1 MDADEKKSLPDMAT
15 EKQQPEAD
23 IETADVAAV
32 LTPTTDDDLVLDRQL
47 EKQVVRKLDWHLAP
61 MFAAL
66 YFVAYL
72 DRSNIGNAS
81 VAGLNADLGLSDGQ
95 YSTAVSVFFATYVA
109 LELPVVLL
117 TQRVGPHRAIAC
129 MCLSWSAVTIG
140 TGFVKG
146 FGDLIATR
154 VLLGLCEAGFF
165 PCLILYISMV
175 YKKEEQGLRQAYLF
189 SSVALAGMFGGLI
202 ATGIT
207 YIGSVHGL
215 ESWSWLYIIEGC
227 LSVLAAFWVFFGL
240 PARPAEAKFL
250 TAEDKNVMAVREA
263 QRAQYLG
270 NLHFEWSEVG
280 KAAIDPKVWLT
291 AFIQFFQDIIL
302 YGFSTFLPSILKLDL
317 GYTSLQAQYLSVP
330 VYALGGI
337 SFLTAAL
344 LSDKW
349 RRRGTVLLALDIF
362 AVIGYA
368 ILLGVPN
375 RPSVRYF
382 ACFMIAIPIYCG
394 PGLNQA
400 YITGVANNMAPHYR
414 RATAIGIQQTI
425 GNLAGVVAPQVYRA
439 APYRLG
445 HWCSLASVL
454 ISMGLISSQI
464 GYLYLLNRKKSQIS
478 RGDRADDRKENSG
491 EGDLDFRYVY

>member
-23 IETADVAAV
+23 IETADAAAV
-32 LTPTTDDDLVLDRQL
+32 LTPTTDDELVLDRQL

-175 YKKEEQGLRQAYLF
+175 YKKEEQVRTSIFVGL
-189 SSVALAGMFGGLI
+189 
-202 ATGIT
+202 
-207 YIGSVHGL
+207 
-215 ESWSWLYIIEGC
+215 
-227 LSVLAAFWVFFGL
+227 
-240 PARPAEAKFL
+240 
-250 TAEDKNVMAVREA
+250 
-263 QRAQYLG
+263 
-270 NLHFEWSEVG
+270 
-280 KAAIDPKVWLT
+280 
-291 AFIQFFQDIIL
+291 QDIRL
-302 YGFSTFLPSILKLDL
+302 SKPELST
-317 GYTSLQAQYLSVP
+317 
-330 VYALGGI
+330 
-337 SFLTAAL
+337 
-344 LSDKW
+344 
-349 RRRGTVLLALDIF
+349 
-362 AVIGYA
+362 
-368 ILLGVPN
+368 
-375 RPSVRYF
+375 
-382 ACFMIAIPIYCG
+382 C
-394 PGLNQA
+394 
-400 YITGVANNMAPHYR
+400 
-414 RATAIGIQQTI
+414 
-425 GNLAGVVAPQVYRA
+425 
-439 APYRLG
+439 
-445 HWCSLASVL
+445 
-454 ISMGLISSQI
+454 
-464 GYLYLLNRKKSQIS
+464 
-478 RGDRADDRKENSG
+478 
-491 EGDLDFRYVY
+491 